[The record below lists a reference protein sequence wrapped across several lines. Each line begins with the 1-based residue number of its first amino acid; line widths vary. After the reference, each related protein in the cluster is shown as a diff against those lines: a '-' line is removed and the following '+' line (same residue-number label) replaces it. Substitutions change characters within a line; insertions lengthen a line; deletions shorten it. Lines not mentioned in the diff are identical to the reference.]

1 MSYGGGTVTQPILG
15 GFDDL
20 TKMLLQG
27 SSEIAQIN
35 LEIGKR
41 RDTQSAALAEQ
52 ISKITATGITQ
63 HDKLIQQGTRDI
75 VNTLAAG
82 FEANKRGEV
91 SLSQNSALSAQ
102 LSSEASILANMAKLQ
117 DQNIQSVNKGVE
129 DGELDSISSDKTNAL
144 WYNNPGDK
152 KDIYKSPAYNTDG
165 TPKIVNGKQQ
175 YVSRPSVEGLQTQRI
190 NGVLNVVK
198 IKEVPKRDPQTGDVI
213 KVNGITQLTNK
224 TFFQPLTEALDPSKK
239 SIRKYKLEKHVK
251 DFQSITGTRVNFVDK
266 NGAVVQNPYSSL
278 GSLPGGAQLSGYTI
292 APETFPDMIRSVE
305 EYIGN
310 PSDDDVISI
319 IHSYMGGKADYQP
332 DYEDPR
338 SAAEVNEQMM
348 MDIVIG
354 GETTTLPRYY
364 DMNGDV
370 LKFTSDPLD
379 LQTDSKGKISVTDEQ
394 RELAKAFQRDKML
407 KSFNVSYKDYKDH
420 IRSASGSK
428 SAPTGISYNKSTYS
442 SQVPEMV
449 NGVATGKKI
458 VNNKQGLDANYLK
471 SNLGIL
477 QIGKN
482 EFKSG
487 ANVGSNSTR
496 DAIAKFNQGI
506 TVATVLTANS
516 AGDIKTLY
524 DRADDVDGG
533 FNIVTAGGNNKAGG
547 DVISKITQDLKGTTA
562 SGGKLKSIGNIIYID
577 TGIDANGNE
586 LAPMIVLE
594 GAIDLAA
601 TSVATSNIGTTGA
614 TSGMSAKETISVNDY
629 YVVDSSTE
637 LPSLYKKLWN
647 QGRGPKSFQ
656 SILSAKQYNSDGIIK
671 GGKDNDYLEAFRVY
685 NEIINQ

>member
-41 RDTQSAALAEQ
+41 RNTQSAALAEQ

-102 LSSEASILANMAKLQ
+102 LNSEASILANMAKLQ
-117 DQNIQSVNKGVE
+117 DQNIQSVNKGIE

-175 YVSRPSVEGLQTQRI
+175 YVSRPSIEGLQTQRI

-266 NGAVVQNPYSSL
+266 SGAVVQNPYSYL
-278 GSLPGGAQLSGYTI
+278 GKSAGGDLISGYTI

-379 LQTDSKGKISVTDEQ
+379 LQTDSKGKISVTEEQ

-420 IRSASGSK
+420 INTANGSK
-428 SAPTGISYNKSTYS
+428 SASTGISYNKATYS
-442 SQVPEMV
+442 SQIPEMV
-449 NGVATGKKI
+449 NGVATGKKMI
-458 VNNKQGLDANYLK
+458 NNKQGLDANYIK
-471 SNLGIL
+471 SNLAIL
-477 QIGKN
+477 LTGKR
-482 EFKSG
+482 EFSTG
-487 ANVGSNSTR
+487 ANVGSNDTR
-496 DAIAKFNQGI
+496 DSIAQFNQGM
-506 TVATVLTANS
+506 TVALPS
-516 AGDIKTLY
+516 DGESKGLAGDMLALY
-524 DRADDVDGG
+524 NRSSDVDGG

-577 TGIDANGNE
+577 TGIDATTGNE

-601 TSVATSNIGTTGA
+601 TSVATSSIGGTGA
-614 TSGMSAKETISVNDY
+614 TSGMSAKETISVND
-629 YVVDSSTE
+629 
-637 LPSLYKKLWN
+637 
-647 QGRGPKSFQ
+647 
-656 SILSAKQYNSDGIIK
+656 
-671 GGKDNDYLEAFRVY
+671 
-685 NEIINQ
+685 

>member
-1 MSYGGGTVTQPILG
+1 MG
-15 GFDDL
+15 
-20 TKMLLQG
+20 
-27 SSEIAQIN
+27 
-35 LEIGKR
+35 
-41 RDTQSAALAEQ
+41 
-52 ISKITATGITQ
+52 
-63 HDKLIQQGTRDI
+63 
-75 VNTLAAG
+75 
-82 FEANKRGEV
+82 
-91 SLSQNSALSAQ
+91 
-102 LSSEASILANMAKLQ
+102 
-117 DQNIQSVNKGVE
+117 
-129 DGELDSISSDKTNAL
+129 
-144 WYNNPGDK
+144 
-152 KDIYKSPAYNTDG
+152 
-165 TPKIVNGKQQ
+165 
-175 YVSRPSVEGLQTQRI
+175 
-190 NGVLNVVK
+190 
-198 IKEVPKRDPQTGDVI
+198 
-213 KVNGITQLTNK
+213 
-224 TFFQPLTEALDPSKK
+224 TEALDPSKK

-266 NGAVVQNPYSSL
+266 SGAVVQNPYSYL
-278 GSLPGGAQLSGYTI
+278 GKSAGGDLISGYTI

-379 LQTDSKGKISVTDEQ
+379 LQTDSKGKISVTEEQ

-420 IRSASGSK
+420 INTANGSK
-428 SAPTGISYNKSTYS
+428 SASTGISYNKATYS

-449 NGVATGKKI
+449 NGVATGKKMI
-458 VNNKQGLDANYLK
+458 NNKQGLDANYIK
-471 SNLGIL
+471 SNLAIL
-477 QIGKN
+477 LTGRR
-482 EFKSG
+482 EFSTG
-487 ANVGSNSTR
+487 ASVGSNDTR
-496 DAIAKFNQGI
+496 DAIAQFNQGI
-506 TVATVLTANS
+506 TVTLPGDKDS
-516 AGDIKTLY
+516 PGLAGDMLSLY
-524 DRADDVDGG
+524 NRSSDVDGG

-577 TGIDANGNE
+577 TGIDATTGDE
-586 LAPMIVLE
+586 LGPMIVLE
-594 GAIDLAA
+594 GLIDLAA
-601 TSVATSNIGTTGA
+601 TNVATSNIGTTGA

-647 QGRGPKSFQ
+647 QGKGPKSFQ
-656 SILSAKQYNSDGIIK
+656 SILSDKNYNSNAIIK
-671 GGKDNDYLEAFRVY
+671 GGSENDYYEAFRVY
-685 NEIINQ
+685 TEIINQ